1 MPILTIT
8 QAKSVQTIQS
18 HMWEEFFSTTP
29 VVPSKSY
36 LEWGPWF
43 TVILW
48 LFVFGGCV
56 GSFLNV
62 VMLRGAKGDDYIFAP
77 SRCPVCQHKIR
88 FWHNL
93 PLLGYLLLRGRC
105 YDCKTP
111 IPIRYFLWEV
121 AFAALFVAIGIA
133 TPWL

>member
-1 MPILTIT
+1 
-8 QAKSVQTIQS
+8 
-18 HMWEEFFSTTP
+18 MWEEFFSITQ

-77 SRCPVCQHKIR
+77 SRCPICQHKIR

-93 PLLGYLLLRGRC
+93 PLLGYLLLRWTLLRLQNTDTDSLLPMGSC
-105 YDCKTP
+105 
-111 IPIRYFLWEV
+111 IRLPCLLQLELQHLGYSLIQRE
-121 AFAALFVAIGIA
+121 
-133 TPWL
+133 